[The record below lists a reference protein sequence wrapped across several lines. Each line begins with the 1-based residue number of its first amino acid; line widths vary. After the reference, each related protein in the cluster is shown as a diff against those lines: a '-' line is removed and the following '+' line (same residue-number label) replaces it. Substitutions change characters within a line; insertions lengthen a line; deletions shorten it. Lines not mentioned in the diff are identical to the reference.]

1 MQRNGKW
8 VTADNRR
15 LWVFRQLERLGKC
28 DKIPVRI
35 TYYISDDKF
44 TSSNGGEYV
53 SVRGPPGGRW
63 HKKRTSSGA
72 ISQPVYRQPTSFSS
86 PVSSPSPSRYSSYNT
101 NPSRNYATFET
112 SVRDSDKCLGEAKRP
127 RTSQTSTFYNYSQPE
142 YTPKKKGWCDCI
154 II

>member
-1 MQRNGKW
+1 MPTISVMKRNGKW

-28 DKIPVRI
+28 DEIPVRI

-72 ISQPVYRQPTSFSS
+72 VYRQPTSFSS
-86 PVSSPSPSRYSSYNT
+86 PVASPSPSRYSSYNT
-101 NPSRNYATFET
+101 YPSRNYATF
-112 SVRDSDKCLGEAKRP
+112 DSDKWLGEAKPP
-127 RTSQTSTFYNYSQPE
+127 RTYQPE
-142 YTPKKKGWCDCI
+142 YTPKKKGWCDCVI
-154 II
+154 I